1 MLDFE
6 DPLNDLRDQ
15 IEKLWREAV
24 EDPDSDVA
32 RELAVLRL
40 ELEARTADIYASL
53 TPWQR
58 VQLARHPE
66 RPHTLDYIERL
77 FPDFVE
83 LHGDRHF
90 GDDPSVIAG
99 LGVFDGISVVIVGHQ
114 KGRTTAENLE
124 RNFGM
129 ARPEGFRKALRLF
142 GLAEKFGRPVFTFL
156 DTPGA
161 SPTLD
166 DEERGQSWAIG
177 ENMARLGRLR
187 VPIITTVIGEGGS
200 GGALALG
207 IGDRILMLEHSIY
220 SVASP
225 EAAAAIVWRDSKHAE
240 EAAAALRLTS
250 ADLLHAGLIDRVVPE
265 PEGGAHR
272 DHEGAAANLGAELST
287 ALSELREKDIDTLV
301 ESRYAKFREMGTFA
315 HYNASATGQ

>member
-6 DPLNDLRDQ
+6 DDLNDLRDR
-15 IEKLWREAV
+15 IEKLGREAL

-32 RELAVLRL
+32 GELAVLQL
-40 ELEARTADIYASL
+40 ELEARTADIYAHL

-58 VQLARHPE
+58 VQLARHPN

-83 LHGDRHF
+83 LHGDRRF

-99 LGVFDGISVVIVGHQ
+99 LAVFHGISVVIVGHQ
-114 KGRTTAENLE
+114 KGRTTTENLE

-129 ARPEGFRKALRLF
+129 ARPEGFRKALRVF
-142 GLAEKFGRPVFTFL
+142 GLAEKFSRPLFTFL

-166 DEERGQSWAIG
+166 DEERGQSWAIA
-177 ENMARLGRLR
+177 ENIARLTRLR

-207 IGDRILMLEHSIY
+207 VGDRILMLEHSIY

-250 ADLLHAGLIDRVVPE
+250 TDLLHAGLIDRVVPE

-272 DHEGAAANLGAELST
+272 DHEGAAANLDSELST
-287 ALSELREKDIDTLV
+287 ALSDLCEKNIDTLV
-301 ESRYAKFREMGTFA
+301 ESRYAKFREMGTFS
-315 HYNASATGQ
+315 HYSASATS

>member
-6 DPLNDLRDQ
+6 DDLNEIRDR
-15 IEKLWREAV
+15 IEQLDRKALQNPNSGV
-24 EDPDSDVA
+24 TQ
-32 RELAVLRL
+32 ELSVLRL
-40 ELEARTADIYASL
+40 ELEARTADVYSNL

-58 VQLARHPE
+58 VQLARHQE
-66 RPHTLDYIERL
+66 RPHTLDYIDRL

-83 LHGDRHF
+83 LHGDRRF
-90 GDDPSVIAG
+90 GDDPSVVAG
-99 LGVFDGISVVIVGHQ
+99 LASFDNISVVVVGHQ

-129 ARPEGFRKALRLF
+129 ARPEGFRKALRIF
-142 GLAEKFGRPVFTFL
+142 GLAETFNRPVFTFL

-161 SPTLD
+161 SPTLE
-166 DEERGQSWAIG
+166 DEERGQSWAIA
-177 ENMARLGRLR
+177 ENMGTLARLR
-187 VPIITTVIGEGGS
+187 VPVITTVIGEGGS

-207 IGDRILMLEHSIY
+207 IGDRVLMMEHSIY

-225 EAAAAIVWRDSKHAE
+225 EAAAAIVWRDSKYAE
-240 EAAAALRLTS
+240 KAAAALRLTS

-272 DHEGAAANLGAELST
+272 DHNAAAENLGE
-287 ALSELREKDIDTLV
+287 ELRTTLKELRKQDIDTLV
-301 ESRYAKFREMGTFA
+301 ESRYDKYREMGEFA
-315 HYNASATGQ
+315 HHETSATG

>member
-15 IEKLWREAV
+15 IEKLCREAV